1 MLKKTAN
8 LREFPGGLLVRIW
21 CFHGCG
27 QESKI
32 PQVMQ
37 CKKKK
42 KERKKEITNLNTK
55 LVDVLKGSGNFGLY
69 FLLNKKNLQL
79 QSVQSLSR
87 I

>member
-1 MLKKTAN
+1 MLKKIAN

-37 CKKKK
+37 CSKKKKKK
-42 KERKKEITNLNTK
+42 KEKKRKTER
-55 LVDVLKGSGNFGLY
+55 
-69 FLLNKKNLQL
+69 KNYQFKYKTG
-79 QSVQSLSR
+79 
-87 I
+87 

>member
-1 MLKKTAN
+1 MVYWLGFGAFMAVVKK
-8 LREFPGGLLVRIW
+8 VRSHKS
-21 CFHGCG
+21 C
-27 QESKI
+27 SA
-32 PQVMQ
+32 
-37 CKKKK
+37 KKK